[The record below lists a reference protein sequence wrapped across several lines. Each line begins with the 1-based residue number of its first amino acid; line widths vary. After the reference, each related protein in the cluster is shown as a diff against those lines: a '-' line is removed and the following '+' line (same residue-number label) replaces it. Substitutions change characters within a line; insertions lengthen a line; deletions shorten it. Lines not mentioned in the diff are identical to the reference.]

1 MKERKKNN
9 MVIAIDGF
17 SSCGKS
23 TFAKAIA
30 TELGFV
36 FIDTGAMYRGVTLYA
51 LRKGAV
57 GEKGADREKMAALLP
72 EIRLSFRF
80 NAEKGSSE
88 LYLNGENVEQEIR
101 GLEVSRYV
109 SLVSQ
114 LSEVRTF
121 LVRQQQAM
129 GETQSIVMDG
139 RDIGTVVFPHADLKI
154 FMTASP
160 EVRVQRR
167 YDELKAKGVEVTP
180 EEIRKNLEERDH
192 IDQTR
197 EVSPLRKADDAIL
210 LDNSHMTVQEQMEW
224 VLKQIG

>member
-1 MKERKKNN
+1 MKETKKK

-30 TELGFV
+30 AELGFV

-51 LRKGAV
+51 LRNGAV
-57 GEKGADREKMAALLP
+57 GETGADRQKVTALLP
-72 EIRLSFRF
+72 KIQLTFRF
-80 NAEKGSSE
+80 NAGKGNSE

-114 LSEVRTF
+114 IPEVRTF

-167 YDELKAKGVEVTP
+167 YDELKAKGMEVTP

-210 LDNSHMTVQEQMEW
+210 LDNSHMTVIEQMEW
-224 VLKQIG
+224 VLKQIE